1 MAGGTGQ
8 GGDAFRRPA
17 SSELPEIPITAYLA
31 MLQAT
36 ELALSSR
43 NGIQRQ
49 GAFREQTTGIINI
62 VNSTGADLELYSIVG
77 LDAPMNLPDSEAG
90 GGDPFQVEPIYFRAT
105 APDILVNCGQFAI
118 VIEPIEAD
126 GCGRACVAG
135 ICRVKI
141 TVPDEDTERRWADI
155 IDAEY
160 RKLAAA
166 HRGSAEILWREGG
179 TGEQWAIV
187 RLGSHSPS
195 VFPAKITGAAILGE
209 SNYRWKYAWEEVVD
223 DGDDIITVTNGRS
236 GTTTDNY
243 ALNDFERFHTSTIAG
258 GVALDGDDYP
268 AGFAP
273 MPIGGAGPLSSG
285 DGIWRYSVVVQMQER
300 WDAANSQWVYRFSS
314 PISHDGTCEAAT

>member
-17 SSELPEIPITAYLA
+17 SSELPEIPIPAYLA

-90 GGDPFQVEPIYFRAT
+90 GGDPFQVEPIYFRAI
-105 APDILVNCGQFAI
+105 APDVLFHCGRFAI

-141 TVPDEDTERRWADI
+141 TVPDEDTERHCAEI
-155 IDAEY
+155 IDFDSA
-160 RKLAAA
+160 KLAAV

-187 RLGSHSPS
+187 RLGPRQPAVTFAVELEQVGGTQGDDTTAASWTYDVYDAASWELLASAVDPTALRHGWQRPS
-195 VFPAKITGAAILGE
+195 VGQMIAA
-209 SNYRWKYAWEEVVD
+209 
-223 DGDDIITVTNGRS
+223 TNG
-236 GTTTDNY
+236 TAHWDIDDE
-243 ALNDFERFHTSTIAG
+243 L
-258 GVALDGDDYP
+258 VLDWINE
-268 AGFAP
+268 
-273 MPIGGAGPLSSG
+273 M
-285 DGIWRYSVVVQMQER
+285 V
-300 WDAANSQWVYRFSS
+300 DAEA
-314 PISHDGTCEAAT
+314 CE